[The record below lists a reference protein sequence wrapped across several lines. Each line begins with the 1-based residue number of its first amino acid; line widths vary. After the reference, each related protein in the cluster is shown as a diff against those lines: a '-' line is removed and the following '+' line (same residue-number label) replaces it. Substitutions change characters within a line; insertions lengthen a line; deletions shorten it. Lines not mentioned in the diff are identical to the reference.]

1 MPPIPDFTNPHW
13 QLEKKDGELLL
24 SILEGK
30 GTLMP
35 PNNMRVTRDQARD
48 LVAFIRAFGPARP
61 AEESIGDTE
70 FDRSVRRLQ
79 AQFQQLESELKKL
92 NR

>member
-1 MPPIPDFTNPHW
+1 
-13 QLEKKDGELLL
+13 
-24 SILEGK
+24 
-30 GTLMP
+30 
-35 PNNMRVTRDQARD
+35 
-48 LVAFIRAFGPARP
+48 VAFIRAFGPARP